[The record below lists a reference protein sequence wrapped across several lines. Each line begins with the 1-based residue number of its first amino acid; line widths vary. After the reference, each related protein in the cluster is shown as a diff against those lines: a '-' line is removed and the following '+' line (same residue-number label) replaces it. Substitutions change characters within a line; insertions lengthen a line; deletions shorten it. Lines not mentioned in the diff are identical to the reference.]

1 MSDPIRVLIADDH
14 AAIRI
19 ALAASLEHVDG
30 IEIVGAAQDGK
41 EAVELAT
48 RLQPDVVLMDASMP
62 HMSGIEA
69 TRRITSG
76 HPAPRVVGLSLH
88 EGDVG
93 DGICEAGAI
102 TFISKICDP
111 AILVEA
117 IRFAASSPQRQPH

>member
-14 AAIRI
+14 AAIRM
-19 ALAASLEHVDG
+19 ALTASLEHVEG
-30 IEIVGAAQDGK
+30 IATVGAAEDGE
-41 EAVELAT
+41 EAVELAA
-48 RLQPDVVLMDASMP
+48 RLHPDVVLMDVSMP

-76 HPAPRVVGLSLH
+76 HPAPRVVGFSLH

-93 DGICEAGAI
+93 NEICEAGAVR
-102 TFISKICDP
+102 FISKISDP

-117 IRFAASSPQRQPH
+117 IRFAASSP